1 MDHLWLLHVCHC
13 SSQPWA
19 KLLCFFVESAAVLS
33 HKLAISFVVVHQ
45 TTPITKYR
53 HMLILERDLVRFAN
67 THIHIAPSAER
78 LIDLDVNPNSKVA
91 STAFPNRPGIDLFYF
106 AYSAPYSVS
115 ICSIHPTKGKVVDLY
130 PKGSSIK
137 TCIVH

>member
-1 MDHLWLLHVCHC
+1 MDHLWLLHVRHC

-19 KLLCFFVESAAVLS
+19 ILLCFFVESATVLS
-33 HKLAISFVVVHQ
+33 HELAISFVVVHQ

-53 HMLILERDLVRFAN
+53 HTLILERDPVQFAN

-78 LIDLDVNPNSKVA
+78 LIDLDVNPNPKVA
-91 STAFPNRPGIDLFYF
+91 STAFPSRRGIDLFYF

-137 TCIVH
+137 TCFVH